1 MRYEDASQSGLTA
14 DNSHTVARPDVDTL
28 PPGSY
33 GPAAGNAVSG
43 SGTTSGT
50 SGADSVGTPPAK
62 VVEVHGAGG
71 ATTAASGNFE
81 AAGQFGVLTMDA
93 AGNFTYVRNPGTPD
107 GVQDVFNYTL
117 ADAKGASSSTT
128 LTIDIGQVAAAVAG
142 QGVVSLPA
150 GVELSDIHVNGRDLV
165 VDMPDGTQ
173 MVIPGGAVF
182 VPQLVIGDVQVPPTN
197 LAALLIDS
205 EPQPAAGPPSS
216 GADWNDPV
224 PPLDPG
230 VPLGDLIP
238 PTELVFTPPEFKEP
252 GFFEGTKPTVVIETP
267 DNPAGVVDASESV
280 DEKGLPTRDGGPAG
294 SGEIADGIGTNN
306 SDPSETNT
314 GTIVF
319 TAPDGLQSVTVDGI
333 AVTAVGQV
341 IAGQFG
347 TMTITSIDLAT
358 GQIGYSYTLT
368 TNTSGDATQ
377 DLFNVVVTDKDGD
390 AATAT
395 LTVHIVDDVPTAR
408 NDTDATDNVTHV
420 ATGNV
425 MTGADTTSGAAGADT
440 VGADNA
446 QVTAVSGAGGSD
458 STFADGALVVA
469 GQFGTLTIHGDGSYT
484 YVLNQGAPGGSV
496 DTFNY
501 TLTDGD
507 GDTSTATL
515 TINNPDHTPTVVI
528 ETPDNPD
535 GVVAASESVFEKG
548 LPAHDGQPAG
558 SGEIADGNATN
569 NSDPSETNTGT
580 IVFNAQDGLQSITV
594 DGTAITTVGQTIA
607 GQFGTMTITSID
619 LATGQIGYSYTLT
632 TNTSGDTTADHFSVV
647 VTDSDGDQAS
657 ATLTVHIVD
666 DVPTAHNDTDLTG
679 LDSHVATGNVITG
692 ADTTS
697 GAAGADV
704 VGADNAQLTGISGA
718 GGSDTTADA
727 SGNFTVAGE
736 FGTLTINHDGT
747 YTYTESA
754 NAPGN
759 SVDTFTYT
767 ITDGD
772 GDTSTATLTITNPN
786 HPVIIGENALVQSDD
801 DALANGIPGGI
812 GDGPDAVNLTG
823 TLSGSGGDGQ
833 LTWDLQTTGAPAG
846 FSYVDGPNGSVLV
859 QQVQDG
865 QTVTVLTIT
874 VDANTGAYSVTQNAP
889 IDHPAGGNENNADFT
904 INYTVTDVDGDSAG
918 GNLNIQ
924 VNDDTPVVTL
934 ADVATPSLTVDE
946 TNLGTDDT
954 KSFASAFTASFGAD
968 GPATSNSVTYALGI
982 SANGADSGLVDTA
995 TGQHIVLVLNST
1007 TGVVE
1012 GHVGTTTGALAFTVS
1027 VDANGNVTL
1036 DQSRAVVHPDG
1047 TNPDSNEAVH
1057 LASGDL
1063 VTLTA
1068 TATDHDGDTAS
1079 QSLDLGNQLN
1089 FQDDGPTISAST
1101 TQPGLTVDETNLGT
1115 DASASFAGVF
1125 THSFGADGAGSITYA
1140 LGISA
1145 NGAASGLIDTATGQS
1160 IVLVLNS
1167 TTGAVEGHV
1176 GTTGGALAFT
1186 VSVDASGTVTLD
1198 QVRAVVHPDGTNPD
1212 TSEGVS
1218 LASDGLVTLTATI
1231 TDKDGDSAT
1240 ASADIGKN
1248 LTFNDDGPTLIHPEP
1263 LTTTDQVQAVMTAFL
1278 DTDHTVAE
1286 NFGADGPGSITFA
1299 NITDGMDSG
1308 FKSGGTEITLWL
1320 SDNGQT
1326 LEGRINSTDGTD
1338 GTLIYTVHIDQTNS
1352 QYDFSMAGVIDNGSG
1367 VSFNDLT
1374 STKAGN
1380 ISIYGIGA
1388 GATGSPDV
1396 DAMLS
1401 ATSSGGTQS
1410 TINTD
1415 ATSIGVGNQS
1425 MNPGDS
1431 LRIDF
1436 VSALNADTANTTTG
1450 FDYTSH
1456 VETNLFDQKIP
1467 QIVGNVQLVSFQVW
1481 ALQTSDSENSFP
1493 DSNPASGFGNSSS
1506 VFITEVGLT
1515 EPGQQKQTIDVS
1527 TLQVGDPAMLIGTTG
1542 VSVTRNADG
1551 SVTFHNVAVNDVY
1564 EVGTGANSF
1573 NAVDVQD
1580 ITGKFDLGI
1589 FSLGSTNFGS
1599 PVHLN
1604 YDLQI
1609 TDGDGDSVSVPGGVA
1624 ITLNPAGANSNA
1636 VINNTAIHTQDV
1648 AHTALSTSSLMP
1660 SNDNIEQQQE
1670 QRVFNVGQSAALMG
1684 ALAAAGLDAEHMTLS
1699 GHQAPFAFDQSVG
1712 MTPLHT
1718 NDLGSISAQ
1727 SVTVA
1732 GSPQGVEHLPVMQVT
1747 HAAQAGGPIHDMV
1760 GSVHPLTTADAATSA
1775 PVTGLLHGSGAPGG
1789 HATAADASSVT
1800 AAGVIMP
1807 SAHQLAAATA
1817 PNGAPQPQ
1825 NSVAGQPEHNEVVSK
1840 VLADALHGGA
1850 AHGPSIDSL
1859 LHSLPGHVGLAG
1871 GALQAMAS
1879 HGAALVSIEHMAM
1892 ATSFGGFHPMLSV
1905 EMVTHQDAPPPA
1917 HG

>member
-1 MRYEDASQSGLTA
+1 MRYEDASHGGLPA

-50 SGADSVGTPPAK
+50 SGADSVDTPPAK
-62 VVEVHGAGG
+62 IVEVHGAGG
-71 ATTAASGNFE
+71 ATTVAAGNFE

-93 AGNFTYVRNPGTPD
+93 AGNFNYVRNPGTPD

-142 QGVVSLPA
+142 QGIVSLPA
-150 GVELSDIHVNGRDLV
+150 GVELSDIHVNGRDLI

-182 VPQLVIGDVQVPPTN
+182 VPQLVIGDVQVPPSN

-205 EPQPAAGPPSS
+205 EPQPAAGPPTSS
-216 GADWNDPV
+216 GGDWNDPV
-224 PPLDPG
+224 PLLDPG

-252 GFFEGTKPTVVIETP
+252 GFFEGSKPTVIIETP
-267 DNPAGVVDASESV
+267 DNPAGAVDASESV
-280 DEKGLPTRDGGPAG
+280 NEKGLPTRDGGPAG

-306 SDPSETNT
+306 SDPSESNT

-319 TAPDGLQSVTVDGI
+319 TAPDGVQSVTVDGV
-333 AVTAVGQV
+333 AVTAVGQT

-347 TMTITSIDLAT
+347 TMTITSIDLAS
-358 GQIGYSYTLT
+358 GQIGYSYTLA
-368 TNTSGDATQ
+368 TNTSGDSTQ
-377 DLFNVVVTDKDGD
+377 DLFSVVVTDKDGD
-390 AATAT
+390 TATAS
-395 LTVHIVDDVPTAR
+395 LTVHIIDDVPTAR

-425 MTGADTTSGAAGADT
+425 VTGADTTSGSAGADT

-458 STFADGALVVA
+458 STLENGSLVVA
-469 GQFGTLTIHGDGSYT
+469 GQFGTLTIHADGSYN
-484 YVLNQGAPGGSV
+484 YVLNQDAPGGSV

-548 LPAHDGQPAG
+548 LPARGGEPAG

-632 TNTSGDTTADHFSVV
+632 TNTNGDTTADHFSVV

-657 ATLTVHIVD
+657 ATLTVNIVD
-666 DVPTAHNDTDLTG
+666 DVPTARNDTDLT
-679 LDSHVATGNVITG
+679 DFNTHVATGNVITG

-697 GAAGADV
+697 GSAGADT
-704 VGADNAQLTGISGA
+704 VGADNAQITGIAGT
-718 GGSDTTADA
+718 GGSDTTADGA
-727 SGNFTVAGE
+727 GNFTVAGQ
-736 FGTLTINHDGT
+736 FGTLTINEDGS
-747 YTYTESA
+747 YTYTESG
-754 NAPGN
+754 NAPGG

-767 ITDGD
+767 LTDGD
-772 GDTSTATLTITNPN
+772 GDTSTATLTITNPD
-786 HPVIIGENALVQSDD
+786 HVPMVTPNALVQTDD
-801 DALANGIPGGI
+801 DALANGNPGGI

-833 LTWDLQTTGAPAG
+833 LTFDLVTTGAPTG

-874 VDANTGAYSVTQNAP
+874 VDASTGAYTVTQNAP
-889 IDHPAGGNENNADFT
+889 VDHAAGGNENNADFT
-904 INYTVTDVDGDSAG
+904 ISYTVTDVDGDNATG
-918 GNLNIQ
+918 ALNIQ

-934 ADVATPSLTVDE
+934 ADINTPILTVDE
-946 TNLGTDDT
+946 TDLATNATS
-954 KSFASAFTASFGAD
+954 SFASSFAVSFGAD
-968 GPATSNSVTYALGI
+968 GPATTDSLDYTLGV
-982 SANGADSGLVDTA
+982 STPGADSGLIDTA
-995 TGQHIVLVLNST
+995 SGNHVFLFLENGEVVGREGVDATAAATGPTV
-1007 TGVVE
+1007 
-1012 GHVGTTTGALAFTVS
+1012 FTVS

-1036 DQSRAVVHPDG
+1036 DQDRAVVHPD
-1047 TNPDSNEAVH
+1047 TSNPNDAVT

-1079 QSLDLGNQLN
+1079 QTLNLGDQLA
-1089 FQDDGPTISAST
+1089 FLDDGPTISASA
-1101 TQPGLTVDETNLGT
+1101 TQPSLTVDETNLGT

-1125 THSFGADGAGSITYA
+1125 TSAFGADGAGTIAYA

-1145 NGAASGLIDTATGQS
+1145 SGADSGLIDTATGEH
-1160 IVLVLNS
+1160 IVLVLNN
-1167 TTGAVEGHV
+1167 GVVEGHV
-1176 GTTGGALAFT
+1176 GSTSGALAFT
-1186 VSVDASGTVTLD
+1186 VSVDASGDVTLD
-1198 QVRAVVHPDGTNPD
+1198 QIRAVVQPDGTNPD

-1218 LASDGLVTLTATI
+1218 LGSDGLVTLTATI

-1240 ASADIGKN
+1240 ASASIGQN
-1248 LTFNDDGPTLIHPEP
+1248 LHFLDDGPSLIVPEP
-1263 LTTTDQVQAVMTAFL
+1263 LTTTDQVQSAITAFL
-1278 DTDHTVAE
+1278 DTDHTVAD

-1338 GTLIYTVHIDQTNS
+1338 GTLIYTVHIDQANS

-1374 STKAGN
+1374 SSNAGN
-1380 ISIYGIGA
+1380 VDFRGVGA
-1388 GATGSPDV
+1388 DS
-1396 DAMLS
+1396 S
-1401 ATSSGGTQS
+1401 ATPIDLLLSGTTSAGT
-1410 TINTD
+1410 TGTVNTD
-1415 ATSIGVGNQS
+1415 STAIGVANQS
-1425 MNPGDS
+1425 MDTGETA
-1431 LRIDF
+1431 RIDF
-1436 VSALNADTANTTTG
+1436 VTDLASNVAGTGTG
-1450 FDYTSH
+1450 FGFSGH
-1456 VETNLFDQKIP
+1456 AETNGFIGLIP
-1467 QIVGNVQLVSFQVW
+1467 QVQGAQSVTVSFTVY
-1481 ALQTSDSENSFP
+1481 ALESTFAQSGTP
-1493 DSNPASGFGNSSS
+1493 DSNPTGGFSDSTITQVTSITVIGFDTGESTPVTVDISGDATGISIPIAYGIS
-1506 VFITEVGLT
+1506 VVKNT
-1515 EPGQQKQTIDVS
+1515 
-1527 TLQVGDPAMLIGTTG
+1527 
-1542 VSVTRNADG
+1542 DG
-1551 SVTFHNVAVNDVY
+1551 SVTFSGVQEGDHY
-1564 EVGTGANSF
+1564 GVGTGSNSF
-1573 NAVDVQD
+1573 NAIAVHSDN
-1580 ITGKFDLGI
+1580 GSFDLGT
-1589 FSLGSTNFGS
+1589 FALTQTNTGN
-1599 PVHLN
+1599 PLNLN

-1609 TDGDGDSVSVPGGVA
+1609 TDGDGDSVSVPGGIA
-1624 ITLNPAGANSNA
+1624 ITLNPVGTTSNA
-1636 VINNTAIHTQDV
+1636 VINNNAIHTQDL

-1660 SNDNIEQQQE
+1660 SNDNGE

-1684 ALAAAGLDAEHMTLS
+1684 ALAAAGLDAEHVALN
-1699 GHQAPFAFDQSVG
+1699 GHQVAFGFDQAD
-1712 MTPLHT
+1712 TPLHSS
-1718 NDLGSISAQ
+1718 DLSSITAQ
-1727 SVTVA
+1727 SIGAA
-1732 GSPQGVEHLPVMQVT
+1732 GSAHLAQSLPVMELGHPVQ
-1747 HAAQAGGPIHDMV
+1747 QAGQVHDMV
-1760 GSVHPLTTADAATSA
+1760 QSAHPLMTTEAGQPSAAMS
-1775 PVTGLLHGSGAPGG
+1775 LLHGSSTPGG
-1789 HATAADASSVT
+1789 HATAANASSVT

-1817 PNGAPQPQ
+1817 ANGAPQPQ
-1825 NSVAGQPEHNEVVSK
+1825 TSVAGQPEHNEVVAK
-1840 VLADALHGGA
+1840 ALADALHGGA
-1850 AHGPSIDSL
+1850 GHGPSIDSL
-1859 LHSLPGHVGLAG
+1859 LHSLPGHVGPAG
-1871 GALQAMAS
+1871 GALATMAS
-1879 HGAALVSIEHMAM
+1879 HVPTLVSIEHMAM
-1892 ATSFGGFHPMLSV
+1892 GMSFGGFHPMLSV
-1905 EMVTHQDAPPPA
+1905 EMVMHQDAPPPA